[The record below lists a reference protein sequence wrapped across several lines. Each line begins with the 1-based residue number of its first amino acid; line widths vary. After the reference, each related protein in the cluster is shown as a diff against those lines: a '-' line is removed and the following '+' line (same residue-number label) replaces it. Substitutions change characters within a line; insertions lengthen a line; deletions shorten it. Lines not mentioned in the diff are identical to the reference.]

1 MFMHQKVVIFLVD
14 LYPVQYEL
22 TYNPFYSVSVGKLAY
37 YGCLRLKISREDLRS
52 KSSGLVSI
60 SLK

>member
-37 YGCLRLKISREDLRS
+37 YGCLRLKISRGFKIQE
-52 KSSGLVSI
+52 
-60 SLK
+60 